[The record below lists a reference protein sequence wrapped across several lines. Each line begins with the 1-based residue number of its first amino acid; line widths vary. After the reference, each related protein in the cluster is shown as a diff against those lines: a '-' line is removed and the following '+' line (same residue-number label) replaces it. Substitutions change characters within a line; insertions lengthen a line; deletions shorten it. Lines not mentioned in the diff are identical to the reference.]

1 MTCKFLIQWRGS
13 FAQMYPV
20 LYAAYL
26 NHISKTYHPK
36 SMGVIQCLCSQLE
49 VSQEC
54 DFPVSLKES
63 RHVEKPFYV
72 FQIFQ
77 AQSSK
82 PEAVIFLWRKS
93 LIKWSGIMHAY
104 LPGVFGVSTEL
115 LSLPA
120 HFDEKHF
127 QAERAWSR
135 LLLVSSAAQE
145 EVLGG
150 EI

>member
-1 MTCKFLIQWRGS
+1 MTCKFSIQWRGS
-13 FAQMYPV
+13 FAQTYPV
-20 LYAAYL
+20 LYVAYL

-36 SMGVIQCLCSQLE
+36 SMAVIQRLCFQLE
-49 VSQEC
+49 VSQES

-72 FQIFQ
+72 FETFQ

-82 PEAVIFLWRKS
+82 PEAVIFLQQKS
-93 LIKWSGIMHAY
+93 LTKWLGIMHAY

-120 HFDEKHF
+120 HFDEEKHF
-127 QAERAWSR
+127 QAEHA
-135 LLLVSSAAQE
+135 
-145 EVLGG
+145 
-150 EI
+150 